1 MEYKLKF
8 RCRTTPGQNIPPSRG
23 LHCFELCFMD
33 SHLLWT
39 ALPAF
44 VSICSSLCCLHG
56 LWILFL
62 HRNTKPLQH
71 SLVVWEKKRLIQ
83 FSQTGASWFI
93 DTLYRGVRKKAEFS
107 CSKNGNKMVGI
118 FKRRGE
124 LAPGPHPVAVQGTG
138 DWSLSVTSLLTGQKP
153 PSVLRE
159 LFRGDVLGR
168 ILVIYPSFFGLLLQV
183 LQQQGSFWRRAGTL
197 SFSLH

>member
-1 MEYKLKF
+1 MWHSGCTTLLRWQGMEYKLKF

-83 FSQTGASWFI
+83 FSQTGASWFV

-118 FKRRGE
+118 SKGGENWPLVHTPWLSRG
-124 LAPGPHPVAVQGTG
+124 QGTDLFLSPHSSQDG
-138 DWSLSVTSLLTGQKP
+138 NHLLSWEKCLEEMSQEGSL
-153 PSVLRE
+153 
-159 LFRGDVLGR
+159 
-168 ILVIYPSFFGLLLQV
+168 
-183 LQQQGSFWRRAGTL
+183 
-197 SFSLH
+197 